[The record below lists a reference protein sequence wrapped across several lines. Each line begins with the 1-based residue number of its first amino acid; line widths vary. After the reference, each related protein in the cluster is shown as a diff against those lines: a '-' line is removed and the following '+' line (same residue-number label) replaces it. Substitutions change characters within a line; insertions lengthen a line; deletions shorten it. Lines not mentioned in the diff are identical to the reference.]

1 MTQTNRDFNNQ
12 DSLKEEVLG
21 LVKESSR
28 LSRELITGAK
38 GGSRSLGRRKNW
50 CGTGWAHFHFYVS
63 NDSLIFLVISLA
75 SNTP

>member
-28 LSRELITGAK
+28 LPRELITGAK

-50 CGTGWAHFHFYVS
+50 CGTGLGSFP
-63 NDSLIFLVISLA
+63 FLMCQMTL
-75 SNTP
+75 